1 MKNRDIE
8 FNAEELVRAVEAV
21 ADHASGKS
29 RVKLRVSRATVTK
42 PAPSVTPA
50 QVRAIRSRLKVSQ
63 ADFAAVLNVPV
74 VTAASWERG
83 QRSPSGAALRLLQLV
98 KKNPELITKLSA

>member
-1 MKNRDIE
+1 MKKREIE
-8 FNAEELVRAVEAV
+8 FDAEELVRAVESV
-21 ADHASGKS
+21 ANHATGHGGQ
-29 RVKLRVSRATVTK
+29 KLRVTKVAAAK
-42 PAPSVTPA
+42 PAPAVTAA
-50 QVRAIRSRLKVSQ
+50 QVRAIRTRLKVSQ

-98 KKNPELITKLSA
+98 KKNPELVTKLSA

>member
-29 RVKLRVSRATVTK
+29 REKLRVTKVTIAK
-42 PAPSVTPA
+42 PAPAVTPA

-83 QRSPSGAALRLLQLV
+83 QRTPSGAALRLLQIV

>member
-21 ADHASGKS
+21 AAHAAG
-29 RVKLRVSRATVTK
+29 RGGQKLRVTK
-42 PAPSVTPA
+42 VAAARPAPAVTPA
-50 QVRAIRSRLKVSQ
+50 QIRALRSRLKVSQ

-83 QRSPSGAALRLLQLV
+83 QRTPSGAALRLLQLV
-98 KKNPELITKLSA
+98 RKNPELVTKLSA